1 VPAVSYF
8 HFVGFSLGSGL
19 CGKSESNPAT
29 VDHPGI
35 NEPGGNFSDG
45 VKSRFYDRV
54 DGDLQFDPVFG
65 ESVGQRLA
73 TELERYRV
81 IRAVQ
86 YEESLASKLDLLR
99 WRTSIVGL
107 ISPQKLRKVIS

>member
-1 VPAVSYF
+1 
-8 HFVGFSLGSGL
+8 
-19 CGKSESNPAT
+19 
-29 VDHPGI
+29 
-35 NEPGGNFSDG
+35 
-45 VKSRFYDRV
+45 
-54 DGDLQFDPVFG
+54 
-65 ESVGQRLA
+65 LA
-73 TELERYRV
+73 TELERHRV